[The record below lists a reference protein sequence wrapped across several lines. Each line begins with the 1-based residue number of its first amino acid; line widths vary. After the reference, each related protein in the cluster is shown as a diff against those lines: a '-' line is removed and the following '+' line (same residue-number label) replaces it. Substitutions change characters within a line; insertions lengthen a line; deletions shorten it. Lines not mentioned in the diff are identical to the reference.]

1 MLSKDFICSL
11 VLLVIA
17 AGYYFFASSIGTSAL
32 ADEVG
37 AAGLPTMY
45 SLALAGIAL
54 VLALQAMLRGLVL
67 GYQQKS
73 PEDSPNLWRMFSR
86 AGGVLIIGIVYLLI
100 VNVVGYVIALLLVL
114 MAMLF
119 YFGEKF
125 DSRTILS
132 AFIGAGF
139 FWFLFD
145 RLLGIPTP
153 GIGSF

>member
-1 MLSKDFICSL
+1 MTKDLICSV
-11 VLLVIA
+11 VLLIIA
-17 AGYYFFASSIGTSAL
+17 AGYYFFASGIGTSAL

-37 AAGLPTMY
+37 AAGLPFVY
-45 SLALAGIAL
+45 SLGLAGVAL
-54 VLALQAMLRGLVL
+54 VLALQTMLRWLVL
-67 GYQQKS
+67 GAQEKS
-73 PEDSPNLWRMFSR
+73 SEDSPNFWLMFRR
-86 AGGVLIIGIVYLLI
+86 AGGILTIGIVYLLI
-100 VNVVGYVIALLLVL
+100 VNIVGYLIALLLVL

-119 YFGEKF
+119 YLGEKF
-125 DSRTILS
+125 DRKTVLV

>member
-17 AGYYFFASSIGTSAL
+17 AGYYFLASGIGTSAL

-37 AAGLPTMY
+37 AAGLPTVY

-67 GYQQKS
+67 GSQQKS

-100 VNVVGYVIALLLVL
+100 VNIVGYLIALLLVL

-119 YFGEKF
+119 YLGEKF
-125 DSRTILS
+125 DRKTVLV